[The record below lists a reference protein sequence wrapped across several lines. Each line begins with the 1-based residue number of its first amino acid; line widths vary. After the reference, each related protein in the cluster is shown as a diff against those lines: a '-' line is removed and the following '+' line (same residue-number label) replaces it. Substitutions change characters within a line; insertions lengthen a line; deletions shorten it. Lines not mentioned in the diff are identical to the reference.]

1 MAIPSWRAAPA
12 GAGRFASP
20 SWWLLLLSF
29 WSRLGRRFGAV
40 QVGLGLCVGWTL
52 APGATFTATL
62 DRDTVTVG
70 ESITLS
76 LVFEGGEP
84 ESAPPMPSIQ
94 NVRIQYR
101 GPARQFTIVNGRTSS
116 TYTLTYLL
124 TPAQPGDYTVP
135 ALRAQVGGRTLTS
148 QPLKFRALKP
158 GTGAGDTDLT
168 SRLAFLRLAVPKT
181 NLYVGEVIPVEI
193 RLYVYD
199 AENVQNP
206 QLTAEGWTFGALSEP
221 VRQRVQVG
229 NAIYHLLL
237 FRLAAMP
244 AKSGT
249 LTLGPAEC
257 QLVLKVPVQGRRR
270 SNDPFDLFDDDFFG
284 FFGPRYQRVPKTL
297 YSEAHSVRV
306 QPLPTQN
313 VPESFTGAVGQ
324 YTFSASASPT
334 NVAVGDPIT
343 LRFEISGRG
352 SLDNLTLPPLNLPD
366 FQTYPPTSQVKTTD
380 ELGIEGVKTFEQI
393 VIPQSPAVRALP
405 AWSFSFFDPEQQRYV
420 ELEQP
425 AMPLVVRPA
434 AAAPAAPTV
443 IAGTSQ
449 PATPPPPQD
458 IVHIKTRPGRLL
470 AVGAPLLARPW
481 FLSLQAVPLLAFL
494 SALLWRRWQD
504 TLANDP
510 RLRRR
515 RQVRAMLKAG
525 LRELPAL
532 AQAEQGEAFFA
543 TVFRLL
549 QEQIGE
555 RLGLPASSITEE
567 IIETRL
573 RPAGLAP
580 EAAGL
585 LRELFQTC
593 NQARYAPPQS
603 TQELLSLVPIVE
615 AAFRALQDFEPTA

>member
-1 MAIPSWRAAPA
+1 MRAAL
-12 GAGRFASP
+12 GCVG
-20 SWWLLLLSF
+20 LLL
-29 WSRLGRRFGAV
+29 FGSP
-40 QVGLGLCVGWTL
+40 
-52 APGATFTATL
+52 APAATFTAAL
-62 DRDTVTVG
+62 DRDTVYVG
-70 ESITLS
+70 EPVTLTLS
-76 LVFEGGEP
+76 FAGGEP
-84 ESAPPMPSIQ
+84 DAPPAIPSLN
-94 NVRIQYR
+94 NVRVRYL
-101 GPARQFTIVNGRTSS
+101 GPRTQITIVNGQQSAS
-116 TYTLTYLL
+116 YDFIYTL
-124 TPAQPGDYTVP
+124 TPAQPGDYAVP
-135 ALRAQVGGRTLTS
+135 ALRARVGRQWLTS
-148 QPLKFRALKP
+148 SPLTFRALKP
-158 GTGAGDTDLT
+158 GTAAGNADLT
-168 SRLAFLRLAVPKT
+168 SRLAFLRLSVPKT
-181 NLYVGEVIPVEI
+181 NLYVGEVIPLEI

-221 VRQRVQVG
+221 LRQRVQVG
-229 NAIYHLLL
+229 NAIYHLLI
-237 FRLAAMP
+237 FRIAAMP
-244 AKSGT
+244 AKSGP
-249 LTLGPAEC
+249 LTLGPAQC

-270 SNDPFDLFDDDFFG
+270 SNDPFELFDDDFFG

-297 YSEAHSVRV
+297 SSEAHAIQVH
-306 QPLPTQN
+306 PLPAQN
-313 VPESFTGAVGQ
+313 VPKSFAGAVGQ

-352 SLDNLTLPPLNLPD
+352 SLDNLSLPSFDLPE

-380 ELGIEGVKTFEQI
+380 ELGIEGVKTFEQ
-393 VIPQSPAVRALP
+393 VVVPQSLAARQLP
-405 AWSFSFFDPEQQRYV
+405 ALSFSFFDPEQQRYV
-420 ELEQP
+420 ELEHP
-425 AMPLVVRPA
+425 AVPLVVRPA

-449 PATPPPPQD
+449 PASPPPRQD

-481 FLSLQAVPLLAFL
+481 LLSLQAVPLLAL
-494 SALLWRRWQD
+494 LTALLWRRWQD

-515 RQVRAMLKAG
+515 RQVRAMLRTG

-532 AQAEQGEAFFA
+532 ARAEQGEAFFA

-555 RLGLPASSITEE
+555 RLGVPASSITGEVV
-567 IIETRL
+567 ETRL

-593 NQARYAPPQS
+593 DQARYAPPQS
-603 TQELLSLVPIVE
+603 TQELLSLVPVVE
-615 AAFRALQDFEPTA
+615 AAFRALQDFEPQA